1 MKYIIFILFFLYAF
15 VYNTTAQKRI
25 SYSLFTYSPPKN
37 IEPDETDPEQKVYYQ
52 NFDKDDFLIIVVWD
66 VVKAKKSVIDDYL
79 YFLKQVK
86 IQHSGIADYTREPTI
101 ITKQNPTAKWQTA
114 YCKGID
120 TNGDTKKVTTLNVTL
135 HVITMGNKTAAI
147 HFATNNVEKSA
158 AVIKLFMDNL
168 KLKKL

>member
-1 MKYIIFILFFLYAF
+1 MKRIIISLFFISAF
-15 VYNTTAQKRI
+15 VNNTTAQKRI

-37 IEPDETDPEQKVYYQ
+37 IEPDETDPEQKVYY
-52 NFDKDDFLIIVVWD
+52 KETGEDDFLMIVVWD
-66 VVKAKKSVIDDYL
+66 IVKAKKSVVDDYL

-86 IQHSGIADYTREPTI
+86 IQHSGITDYTREPTI
-101 ITKQNPTAKWQTA
+101 ITQQKPIAKWQTA
-114 YCKGID
+114 YCKGTD
-120 TNGDTKKVTTLNVTL
+120 TNGDTKKATALNVTL